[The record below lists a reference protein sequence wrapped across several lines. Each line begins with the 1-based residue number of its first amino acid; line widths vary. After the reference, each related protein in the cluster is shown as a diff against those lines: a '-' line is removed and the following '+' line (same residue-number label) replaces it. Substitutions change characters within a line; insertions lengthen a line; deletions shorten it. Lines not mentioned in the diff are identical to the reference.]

1 MGNDIA
7 ISRTLTY
14 WLRHRPDAAGLDLDL
29 AGWAKVDAVLAALAR
44 SGHRVGWEQLV
55 GIVASN
61 DKQRFELSGDAAL
74 IRARQGHSVAVEA
87 DWRAAQPPD
96 CLWHGTV
103 DRFLA
108 SILAEGLMPMPRHHV
123 HLAADRDTAERVGR
137 RRGTPVLLAVDAG
150 RLATAGH
157 PFWLTGNGVWLTT
170 HVPTT
175 ALRRA

>member
-1 MGNDIA
+1 MSDETA
-7 ISRTLTY
+7 ISRTLSY

-44 SGHRVGWEQLV
+44 SGHPVGWEQLL

-61 DKQRFELSGDAAL
+61 DKQRFELSADAAL
-74 IRARQGHSVAVEA
+74 IRARQGHSVAVEG
-87 DWRAAQPPD
+87 DWRAAHPPD

-103 DRFLA
+103 ERFLA
-108 SILAEGLMPMPRHHV
+108 SILAEGLKPMSRHHV
-123 HLAADRDTAERVGR
+123 HLSPDREAAERVGR

-150 RLATAGH
+150 RLAAAGH

-170 HVPTT
+170 HVPPA